1 MLLADLLLILPGRH
15 AIVFFELFGKVGII
29 AEAHRVGDHGNG
41 QILPLQQ
48 LSGKANALLLNVFR
62 MFVSLYNPY
71 HLQDVPAVKVY
82 INAYTPTKVN
92 VLSVIDKICGVSQFK
107 GQSPVDAFC
116 GLPDTRY

>member
-48 LSGKANALLLNVFR
+48 LSGKANAVPGAIMLSEIIWMKLR
-62 MFVSLYNPY
+62 MRFS
-71 HLQDVPAVKVY
+71 
-82 INAYTPTKVN
+82 
-92 VLSVIDKICGVSQFK
+92 
-107 GQSPVDAFC
+107 
-116 GLPDTRY
+116 